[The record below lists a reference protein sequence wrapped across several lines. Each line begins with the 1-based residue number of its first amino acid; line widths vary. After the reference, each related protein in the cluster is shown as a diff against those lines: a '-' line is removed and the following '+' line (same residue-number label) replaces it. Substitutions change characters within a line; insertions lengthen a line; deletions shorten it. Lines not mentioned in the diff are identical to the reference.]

1 MLDAKGGVTRR
12 PRKAIPIATRN
23 AVYKRDAYTCGICGL
38 VGQGESHS
46 EKIKGF
52 EIDHIKPLSA
62 GGLDHILN
70 LQLLCKECHY
80 DKTNEE
86 QANGEHVQHSKTYSS
101 FNNATEAI
109 FESPLTQSL
118 AFIETVN
125 EYEKEEDD
133 EYVLNGVKP
142 TCNCGCGVVPKFL
155 TITNGYREYVRGHSS
170 RINNNWGHNIEAIR
184 KSHETQKK
192 MYESGELTIWNKG
205 LTIDDPRVK
214 DNIDKVMSNP
224 NRGKNISKKLSGVFK
239 SEKHKEKLSK
249 IAKKRWSNPEE
260 RKKQRERKVVWIK
273 KNGFNKQSKLE
284 KSFEG
289 LLINLGIN
297 FEPQYP
303 VNGYLYDFYIKTYT

>member
-1 MLDAKGGVTRR
+1 MEKFICKGCN
-12 PRKAIPIATRN
+12 K
-23 AVYKRDAYTCGICGL
+23 VYETLKGL
-38 VGQGESHS
+38 SNHRFQKH
-46 EKIKGF
+46 KIKPQ
-52 EIDHIKPLSA
+52 D
-62 GGLDHILN
+62 
-70 LQLLCKECHY
+70 
-80 DKTNEE
+80 
-86 QANGEHVQHSKTYSS
+86 TY
-101 FNNATEAI
+101 
-109 FESPLTQSL
+109 
-118 AFIETVN
+118 
-125 EYEKEEDD
+125 D

-170 RINNNWGHNIEAIR
+170 RVNNNWGHNIEAIR

-297 FEPQYP
+297 FQPQYP
-303 VNGYLYDFYIKTYT
+303 VNGYLYDFYIIDKNTLIEVDGDWFHFNKKIHKKVTSIVQENTINNDKIKNNIAKKEGYNLIRFWEDDINNNLNNVINTLKLLL